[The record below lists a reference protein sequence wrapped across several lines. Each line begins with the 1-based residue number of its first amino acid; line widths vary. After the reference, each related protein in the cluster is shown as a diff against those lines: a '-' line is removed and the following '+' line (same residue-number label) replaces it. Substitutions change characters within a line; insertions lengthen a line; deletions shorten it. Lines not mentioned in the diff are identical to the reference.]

1 MESSA
6 RSRKRRPGSE
16 NKRME
21 VEVGEKVT
29 RGGIIPKDCK
39 TRVGLG
45 RKWVGSRIKV
55 QVIGRE
61 VEKELGQ
68 WHWMGCPY
76 GTEITKMGA

>member
-29 RGGIIPKDCK
+29 RGGIIPKDV
-39 TRVGLG
+39 RPGWGLG
-45 RKWVGSRIKV
+45 GS
-55 QVIGRE
+55 G
-61 VEKELGQ
+61 
-68 WHWMGCPY
+68 
-76 GTEITKMGA
+76 